1 MVFDN
6 SLVKIS
12 YSIFEQVK
20 KGKLHEIVIMVTKD
34 KHVHCVDFLSFS
46 DRLSIFLNWKC
57 LDPVHQAAIVHL
69 YWGTLKKSWTTGQ
82 LKRNT
87 GNGCKFMEEFL
98 THHFNFQTDFFQH
111 HDKILN
117 ELRNGFS
124 SP

>member
-1 MVFDN
+1 M
-6 SLVKIS
+6 
-12 YSIFEQVK
+12 
-20 KGKLHEIVIMVTKD
+20 KD

-117 ELRNGFS
+117 ELRNGLS